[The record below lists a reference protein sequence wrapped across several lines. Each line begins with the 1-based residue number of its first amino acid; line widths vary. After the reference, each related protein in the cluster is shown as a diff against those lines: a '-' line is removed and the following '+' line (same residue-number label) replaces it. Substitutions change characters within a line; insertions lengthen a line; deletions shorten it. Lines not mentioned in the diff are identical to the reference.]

1 MSAIKI
7 LKDNST
13 GKENTFIGILHE
25 ENKIDIPSF
34 LTLFDAILKIVNN
47 NMSNREVDR
56 VIVKIHSF
64 ILNSIVNHLD
74 KNDLFK
80 ISNYNTSISRNI
92 LERLNV
98 IVDSYFNGK
107 KVQEEIFSDKLRSIK
122 N

>member
-7 LKDNST
+7 LKDNSN

-34 LTLFDAILKIVNN
+34 LTLFDAILEIVNN
-47 NMSNREVDR
+47 NLSNREVDR

-98 IVDSYFNGK
+98 IVESYFNGK

-122 N
+122 K